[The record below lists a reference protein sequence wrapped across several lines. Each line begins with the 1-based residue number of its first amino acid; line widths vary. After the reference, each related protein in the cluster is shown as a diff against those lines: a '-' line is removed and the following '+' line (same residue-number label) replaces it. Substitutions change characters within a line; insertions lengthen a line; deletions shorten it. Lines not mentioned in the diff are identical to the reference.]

1 MLVKA
6 SQDLLDKID
15 ELERS
20 CSYNGKYVQRTIN
33 GAEVEDLYLEEGVLQ
48 AYCIHTDTLSTVEL
62 DEDGMFDLEVYL
74 VSYEDVTDQ
83 FIM

>member
-6 SQDLLDKID
+6 SQNLLDKID

-20 CSYNGKYVQRTIN
+20 CAYNGKYAQCTVN
-33 GAEVEDLYLEEGVLQ
+33 GAEVEDLYLEDGVLQ
-48 AYCIHTDTLSTVEL
+48 TYCSDTLSTVEL
-62 DEDGMFDLEVYL
+62 DEDGMFDLEVHL